1 MAVSS
6 LFPQEGLYDMN
17 LFKSKKSK
25 RAAKTAAS
33 AMAFTVGGL
42 ARTILKVFLTVL
54 LIFLTTG
61 MIFTCIFAV
70 YVKTCLSSD
79 LNVSMEDYQLDLST
93 TLYYEDEG
101 ETKELTTLYSTVNRI
116 WVDYD
121 EIPKYL
127 EHAAVAIEDQ
137 RFYDHKGVDW
147 YRTIGAFGNM
157 FLGMRSD
164 FGGSTI
170 TQQLIKNITQDDDIT
185 VQRKLLEI
193 FRALDLEKRYSKE
206 EIMLWYLNVIYLG
219 SGCYGVEAAAETY
232 FGKHVSELSL
242 AECAS
247 LIGITNNPSRYS
259 PYADVEANK
268 ERQEIILWEM
278 YDQGYIT
285 REEYEQAVAEELTF
299 VRSTT
304 EEYTQQIYSYYVETV
319 INDVLTDLV
328 EQRGISLQAA
338 RQLLYSGGYQVYT
351 CLDMDIQNQVDS
363 VYENMENLPQSWA
376 PSDQQFQ
383 SAIVIMDPYTGEIV
397 ALSGGTGEKTAN
409 FELNRVDS
417 KRPAGSSFKP
427 LAVYG
432 PAFDVGIVTQ
442 YTPVNDSPCS
452 LFIRHSLKSVQ
463 QNPVFDIIRCI
474 LTGKSGRINPRCFV
488 QIINL

>member
-1 MAVSS
+1 
-6 LFPQEGLYDMN
+6 MN

-219 SGCYGVEAAAETY
+219 SGYGVEAAAETY

-247 LIGITNNPSRYS
+247 LIGITSNPSPYS

-278 YDQGYIT
+278 
-285 REEYEQAVAEELTF
+285 
-299 VRSTT
+299 
-304 EEYTQQIYSYYVETV
+304 
-319 INDVLTDLV
+319 
-328 EQRGISLQAA
+328 
-338 RQLLYSGGYQVYT
+338 
-351 CLDMDIQNQVDS
+351 
-363 VYENMENLPQSWA
+363 
-376 PSDQQFQ
+376 
-383 SAIVIMDPYTGEIV
+383 
-397 ALSGGTGEKTAN
+397 
-409 FELNRVDS
+409 
-417 KRPAGSSFKP
+417 
-427 LAVYG
+427 
-432 PAFDVGIVTQ
+432 
-442 YTPVNDSPCS
+442 
-452 LFIRHSLKSVQ
+452 
-463 QNPVFDIIRCI
+463 
-474 LTGKSGRINPRCFV
+474 
-488 QIINL
+488 